1 MVQDLIFNEIPGYVA
16 LFILASVYIFGR
28 MHFIF
33 SACWWAI
40 YYQVQCGQ
48 KETKQRL
55 CNFRAGY
62 AISHSYNLWKFV
74 RMSNLKC

>member
-33 SACWWAI
+33 
-40 YYQVQCGQ
+40 
-48 KETKQRL
+48 
-55 CNFRAGY
+55 
-62 AISHSYNLWKFV
+62 
-74 RMSNLKC
+74 